1 MSAIEQAALVSAQK
15 KAERVSIFGLGKVGL
30 VLAASLAEGGCR
42 VIGVDPD
49 KTAVENLNHG
59 VPRTVEPGVM
69 ERIERAAGR
78 NLTATYDPVEAI
90 ADSDFTFVIVPTPSN
105 ALGGFSLRYVLP
117 VCEQIGAALKR
128 KSGYHVV
135 AIVSTMLP
143 GSSQHIVMPHLEKA
157 AGRKIG
163 DDLGYC
169 YNPAFIALGEVA
181 KGFEQPD
188 YILIGES
195 DPKAGDRALDVHRCM
210 VRNSAPVARMSPTEA
225 EIAKI
230 ASNTHETMRVSFA
243 NMLFSLCTEIPGANV
258 DRITGAL
265 SHRMGKRF
273 FKGAIPYGGP
283 CWPRDN
289 VALAI
294 FMDAV
299 GVPSTM
305 PRTVDLFNLE
315 HGKYILRKILEITRR
330 GEAVGILGLSY
341 KPGTPV
347 IERAF
352 GVDLAAWL
360 SAEGRRVISWD
371 PFAMPEAKAVLGDK
385 VSFANSA
392 NDCLRQSKTIVIV
405 NAMPELNDFDWN
417 LARNHAVV
425 DCWRCLKPEQIALL
439 NDYRPLGCGLVR
451 DDETLLDK
459 VDPGR
464 LRLMTD

>member
-1 MSAIEQAALVSAQK
+1 MSATARAVLLPAQK
-15 KAERVSIFGLGKVGL
+15 ITERVSVFGLGKVGL
-30 VLAASLAEGGCR
+30 ALAASLAEGGCR

-49 KTAVENLNHG
+49 KTAVTNLNHG
-59 VPRTVEPGVM
+59 VPRTVEPGVLQ
-69 ERIERAAGR
+69 RIQHAAGR
-78 NLTATYDPVEAI
+78 NLTGTSDPFEAV
-90 ADSDFTFVIVPTPSN
+90 AESDFTFVIVPTPSN
-105 ALGGFSLRYVLP
+105 ALGGFSLRHVLP
-117 VCEQIGAALKR
+117 ACEQIGAALRR
-128 KSGYHVV
+128 KNAYHVV
-135 AIVSTMLP
+135 AVVSTMLP
-143 GSSQHIVMPHLEKA
+143 GSSQHFVMPHLERA

-163 DDLGYC
+163 EDLGYC

-181 KGFEQPD
+181 KGFELPD
-188 YILIGES
+188 YVLIGQS
-195 DPKAGDRALDVHRCM
+195 DPRAGDRALSVHRSM

-225 EIAKI
+225 EITKI

-273 FKGAIPYGGP
+273 FKGAVPYGGP
-283 CWPRDN
+283 CFPRDN

-352 GVDLAAWL
+352 GIDLAAWL
-360 SAEGRRVISWD
+360 TAEGRRVIGWD
-371 PFAMPEAKAVLGDK
+371 PFAISEARAVLGDT
-385 VSFANSA
+385 VAFAESA
-392 NDCLRQSKTIVIV
+392 DDCLRSSKTVVIV
-405 NAMPELNDFDWN
+405 NAMPELNLIDWT
-417 LARNHAVV
+417 LAPDLAVV

-439 NDYRPLGCGLVR
+439 NDYRPLGCGISHNG
-451 DDETLLDK
+451 ETLLDK
-459 VDPGR
+459 LDPAR
-464 LRLMTD
+464 LRLLTD

>member
-1 MSAIEQAALVSAQK
+1 VETKPA
-15 KAERVSIFGLGKVGL
+15 RVSVFGLGKVGL
-30 VLAASLAEGGCR
+30 VLAGCLAEGGSR
-42 VIGVDPD
+42 VVGVDPQES
-49 KTAVENLNHG
+49 TVENLTRGFAH
-59 VPRTVEPGVM
+59 TAEPGVT
-69 ERIERAAGR
+69 ERVQRAAGK
-78 NLTATYDPVEAI
+78 NLTATRDAAVAI
-90 ADSDFTFVIVPTPSN
+90 EQSDVTFVIVPTPSN

-117 VCEQIGAALKR
+117 ACEEIGAALRR

-135 AIVSTMLP
+135 ALISTMLP
-143 GSSQHIVMPHLEKA
+143 GSSQHIVMPHLEKHS
-157 AGRKIG
+157 GRRIG
-163 DDLGYC
+163 ESLGYC

-181 KGFEQPD
+181 KGFELPD
-188 YILIGES
+188 YVLIGES
-195 DPKAGDRALDVHRCM
+195 DAKAGDHVLAVHRTM
-210 VRNSAPVARMSPTEA
+210 VRNSAPIARMSPTEA
-225 EIAKI
+225 EITKI

-305 PRTVDLFNLE
+305 PRTVDLFNTE
-315 HGKYILRKILEITRR
+315 HAKYILRKILEITRR
-330 GEAVGILGLSY
+330 GDVVGILGLSY

-352 GVDLAAWL
+352 GMDLAGWL
-360 SAEGRRVISWD
+360 SAEGRRVLAWD
-371 PFAMPEAKAVLGDK
+371 PLAMEDARAALGEK
-385 VSFANSA
+385 ISFAASGNA
-392 NDCLRQSKTIVIV
+392 CLQQSNVAVIV
-405 NAMPELNDFDWN
+405 NAMPELNILDWS
-417 LARNHAVV
+417 LAADRPVV
-425 DCWRCLKPEQIALL
+425 DCWRCLKPGQVASLK
-439 NDYRPLGCGLVR
+439 DYRPLGWGLAR
-451 DDETLLDK
+451 AGQTLLDK
-459 VDPGR
+459 LDPAR

>member
-1 MSAIEQAALVSAQK
+1 LSVPESATVASTEKKTASVS
-15 KAERVSIFGLGKVGL
+15 VFGLGKVGL
-30 VLAASLAEGGCR
+30 VLAGCLAESGCR
-42 VIGVDPD
+42 VIGVDPQQS
-49 KTAVENLNHG
+49 TVENLNRG
-59 VPRTVEPGVM
+59 VARTAEPGVA
-69 ERIERAAGR
+69 ERVQRSFGR
-78 NLTATYDPVEAI
+78 NLTATSDAHAAI
-90 ADSDFTFVIVPTPSN
+90 EQSDVTFVIVPTPSN

-117 VCEQIGAALKR
+117 ACEEIGAALRHKT
-128 KSGYHVV
+128 GYHVV

-143 GSSQHIVMPHLEKA
+143 GSSQHIVMPHLEKHS
-157 AGRKIG
+157 GRKIG
-163 DDLGYC
+163 ESLGFC

-188 YILIGES
+188 YVLIGES
-195 DPKAGDRALDVHRCM
+195 DAKAGEHVLGVHRTT
-210 VRNSAPVARMSPTEA
+210 VRNSAPIARMSPTEA
-225 EIAKI
+225 EITKI

-305 PRTVDLFNLE
+305 PRTVDLFNAE

-330 GEAVGILGLSY
+330 GDIVGILGLSY

-352 GVDLAAWL
+352 GMDLAAWL
-360 SAEGRRVISWD
+360 SAEGRRVLAWD
-371 PFAMPEAKAVLGDK
+371 PLAMDDARAALGEK
-385 VSFANSA
+385 ISFAPTGNE
-392 NDCLRQSKTIVIV
+392 CLKQSDVAVIV
-405 NAMPELNDFDWN
+405 NAMPELGKLEWS
-417 LARNHAVV
+417 LAADRPVV
-425 DCWRCLKPEQIALL
+425 DCWRCLTPEQVASLK
-439 NDYRPLGCGLVR
+439 DYRPLGWGVAR
-451 DDETLLDK
+451 AGQTLLDK
-459 VDPGR
+459 LDPAR